1 LIAFFSD
8 SKAVTIH
15 INNLGEQYFD
25 LIALFIIWFIL
36 LFGFVILYRVLKEQ
50 KTSKDFNYEL
60 NKVRILDK
68 DDKAFD
74 SNSRM
79 NVNYNK
85 RNITGIFVESD
96 KKSNKKLN
104 LED

>member
-25 LIALFIIWFIL
+25 LIALFIIWLII
-36 LFGFVILYRVLKEQ
+36 LFGFVFLYRVLKEQ
-50 KTSKDFNYEL
+50 KISKDFNYEL
-60 NKVRILDK
+60 NKVRILNK
-68 DDKAFD
+68 DDKLFD
-74 SNSRM
+74 SNNRM
-79 NVNYNK
+79 NANYNK
-85 RNITGIFVESD
+85 RNITGILVESS

>member
-1 LIAFFSD
+1 MIAFFSD

-25 LIALFIIWFIL
+25 LIALFIIWLII
-36 LFGFVILYRVLKEQ
+36 LFGFVFLYRVLKEQ
-50 KTSKDFNYEL
+50 KISKDFNYEL
-60 NKVRILDK
+60 NKVRILNK
-68 DDKAFD
+68 DDKLFD
-74 SNSRM
+74 SNNRM
-79 NVNYNK
+79 NANYNK
-85 RNITGIFVESD
+85 RNITGILVESS